1 MTASADTYGTRISW
15 PLCRLDVAGAFGDIG
30 VLFPIA
36 IALITLNHLNATAV
50 FLAAGLAYIIA
61 GWYFRVPMAVQPFK
75 AVAAISLALGLSP
88 QQIASAGLLI
98 GILLALIAATNLAG
112 VLARLFTLPVV
123 RGIQL
128 GLGLLL
134 LREGIKLVLA
144 KQAVLRLN
152 NLTLFGWEI
161 ALAAAVILLFL
172 IRSERFP
179 AGLLVLAFGIVVG
192 VYMYGAG
199 LRDLDWRPI
208 PLTLMRP
215 NLHEFWYVLPLLVIP
230 QFALTFGNSIV
241 ASENTAQILYGQ
253 RASRVAIRGLAT
265 SIAVMN
271 ITSAAILG
279 APMCHGSGGITA
291 HYKFGARTPKSNY
304 VIGAA
309 CLLLA
314 AVGTAA
320 VAVLRLI
327 PVAVL
332 GVFLIYVGIQH
343 ALYLRDIAK
352 RLPLLLIALS
362 VGIIA
367 LLTTNLTWGFL
378 VGLLLQVIV
387 SVASIAA
394 ARGNMVAGARSG

>member
-1 MTASADTYGTRISW
+1 MRTATATAPARVSW
-15 PLCRLDVAGAFGDIG
+15 PISRFDVAGAFGDIG

-50 FLAAGLAYIIA
+50 FLVAGLAYILG

-88 QQIASAGLLI
+88 QEIASAGLLI
-98 GILLALIAATNLAG
+98 GVLLAIIAVTNLAG

-134 LREGIKLVLA
+134 LREGIRLIFA
-144 KQAVLRLN
+144 KQATLLWN
-152 NLTLFGWEI
+152 NLSLVGWELALI
-161 ALAAAVILLFL
+161 AAIILAVFMK
-172 IRSERFP
+172 SERFP
-179 AGLLVLAFGIVVG
+179 AGLLLLGVG
-192 VYMYGAG
+192 VAIGLCAYGAG
-199 LRDLDWRPI
+199 LRNVEWHPI
-208 PLTLMRP
+208 PLTVIHVNAPELWR
-215 NLHEFWYVLPLLVIP
+215 VLPLLVIP

-241 ASENTAQILYGQ
+241 ASENTARILYGDQ
-253 RASRVAIRGLAT
+253 ANRVTIRGLAG

-271 ITSAAILG
+271 VASAVIL
-279 APMCHGSGGITA
+279 ASPLCHGSGGITA
-291 HYKFGARTPKSNY
+291 HFKFGARTPKSNY
-304 VIGAA
+304 VIGAV

-314 AVGTAA
+314 AIGTAA

-343 ALYLRDIAK
+343 ALYLRDIVR
-352 RLPLLLIALS
+352 RLPFLLIATA
-362 VGIIA
+362 VGVVA
-367 LLTTNLTWGFL
+367 LLTTNLMWGFL
-378 VGLLLQVIV
+378 VGLVLQAIIAFPTLR
-387 SVASIAA
+387 ASLRI
-394 ARGNMVAGARSG
+394 